1 MQTLQPTV
9 RAGYPFGA
17 QGHWKGL
24 EGESS
29 KGPINFRLVE
39 QMFHSILGF
48 IPLSLDEWFQPLF
61 DRLNLSAGHFSLTTL
76 AASFPGLSPGL
87 G

>member
-1 MQTLQPTV
+1 M
-9 RAGYPFGA
+9 
-17 QGHWKGL
+17 
-24 EGESS
+24 EGRLS
-29 KGPINFRLVE
+29 KGPINFRLLE

-48 IPLSLDEWFQPLF
+48 LPLSLDEWSQPLF

-76 AASFPGLSPGL
+76 AASFSGLSPGL